1 MIIWVFFRWVFTE
14 SFLLAVISAS
24 NSWPGFLSWISSN
37 STWQH
42 YTATAY
48 LCLNL
53 LSCWTRFQSI
63 DFIGPLGGF
72 WWTRSSFWI
81 CKTQCYDL
89 SQHYVHLKISHMCWS
104 SWWYCRSSRL
114 EVFCEKS
121 VPKNFLKIYRKTP
134 ALDLFFNKVGGS
146 RLWHRCF
153 PVNFEK
159 SLRTLFFQNTSGGC
173 FCKYKIPNRIVS

>member
-1 MIIWVFFRWVFTE
+1 MLVQVIHFFDFLQFLAWINCCLLLPFAEATFSSSLHYWIFPLMIIWVFFKRVFNET
-14 SFLLAVISAS
+14 FLLAVISAS

-42 YTATAY
+42 YTATAH

-81 CKTQCYDL
+81 CKTQCL
-89 SQHYVHLKISHMCWS
+89 WS
-104 SWWYCRSSRL
+104 KPTLRSSEDFAHVL
-114 EVFCEKS
+114 IELMV
-121 VPKNFLKIYRKTP
+121 L
-134 ALDLFFNKVGGS
+134 
-146 RLWHRCF
+146 
-153 PVNFEK
+153 
-159 SLRTLFFQNTSGGC
+159 
-173 FCKYKIPNRIVS
+173 